1 LGGWQYLFSGE
12 SRSGFAALA
21 VRTKKLTLGKGE
33 GMRTANV
40 YRVVR
45 SRQAGR
51 NVILSILTLVVSAI
65 FGGTTGE
72 DWAKCSVEVKVSIER
87 TGSYG
92 IFAGLRP

>member
-1 LGGWQYLFSGE
+1 MPASNG
-12 SRSGFAALA
+12 
-21 VRTKKLTLGKGE
+21 T
-33 GMRTANV
+33 NI
-40 YRVVR
+40 
-45 SRQAGR
+45 
-51 NVILSILTLVVSAI
+51 NPLTLVVSAI